1 MKRFFGK
8 KFKNE
13 IIIEND
19 EFIHLSKVLRLK
31 ENDKIICN
39 INDEFNYFC
48 TIKEIGKKNCV
59 TTINSKEL
67 CPALPNKKIT
77 LFQALPKKEYIDE
90 IIPKSVELGL
100 TNLQFFISDFSNTK
114 TINETRINQQILSA
128 CKQCERSMLMQNF
141 PLITFKEMTEKL
153 EAGVEVRGR
162 SQVLQNT
169 ASPSKYSILTDRVVY
184 LQTQII
190 RKLAGRGPCVIV
202 GRCSDYVL
210 RDRTDVLNAF
220 VYAPEAQRLR
230 HIMDVL
236 QVSEEAARVLIEK
249 NDRQLHARYKQMT
262 GTYRGDRHNRHI
274 LIDSSVL
281 GFEKTAK
288 FIEDFAK
295 QKFGG

>member
-1 MKRFFGK
+1 MQDFILTIGCEYGSGGPDIAKMIAKDLGYPCYDRA
-8 KFKNE
+8 
-13 IIIEND
+13 IIDRIIE
-19 EFIHLSKVLRLK
+19 ETGLS
-31 ENDKIICN
+31 
-39 INDEFNYFC
+39 
-48 TIKEIGKKNCV
+48 
-59 TTINSKEL
+59 
-67 CPALPNKKIT
+67 
-77 LFQALPKKEYIDE
+77 
-90 IIPKSVELGL
+90 
-100 TNLQFFISDFSNTK
+100 
-114 TINETRINQQILSA
+114 
-128 CKQCERSMLMQNF
+128 
-141 PLITFKEMTEKL
+141 KEMTEKL

-190 RKLAGRGPCVIV
+190 RKLANRGPCVIV

-220 VYAPEAQRLR
+220 VYAPEAERLK

-236 QVSEEAARVLIEK
+236 QVSEEAARVLIDK

>member
-1 MKRFFGK
+1 MQDFILTIGCEYGSGGPDIAKMIAKDLGYPCYDRA
-8 KFKNE
+8 
-13 IIIEND
+13 IIDRIIE
-19 EFIHLSKVLRLK
+19 ETGLS
-31 ENDKIICN
+31 
-39 INDEFNYFC
+39 
-48 TIKEIGKKNCV
+48 
-59 TTINSKEL
+59 
-67 CPALPNKKIT
+67 
-77 LFQALPKKEYIDE
+77 
-90 IIPKSVELGL
+90 
-100 TNLQFFISDFSNTK
+100 
-114 TINETRINQQILSA
+114 
-128 CKQCERSMLMQNF
+128 
-141 PLITFKEMTEKL
+141 KEMTEKL

-220 VYAPEAQRLR
+220 VYAPEAQRLK

-295 QKFGG
+295 QKFGS

>member
-1 MKRFFGK
+1 MQDFILTIGCEYGSGGPDIAKMIAKDLGYPCYDRP
-8 KFKNE
+8 
-13 IIIEND
+13 IIDRIIE
-19 EFIHLSKVLRLK
+19 ETGLSK
-31 ENDKIICN
+31 
-39 INDEFNYFC
+39 
-48 TIKEIGKKNCV
+48 
-59 TTINSKEL
+59 
-67 CPALPNKKIT
+67 
-77 LFQALPKKEYIDE
+77 
-90 IIPKSVELGL
+90 
-100 TNLQFFISDFSNTK
+100 
-114 TINETRINQQILSA
+114 
-128 CKQCERSMLMQNF
+128 
-141 PLITFKEMTEKL
+141 EMAEKL
-153 EAGVEVRGR
+153 EAGVEIRGR
-162 SQVLQNT
+162 SQALQNT

-190 RKLAGRGPCVIV
+190 RKLANRGPCVIV

-220 VYAPEAQRLR
+220 VYAPEAQRLK

-295 QKFGG
+295 QKFGS

>member
-1 MKRFFGK
+1 MQDFILTIGCEYGSGGPDIAKMIAKDLGYPCYDRA
-8 KFKNE
+8 
-13 IIIEND
+13 IIDRIIE
-19 EFIHLSKVLRLK
+19 ETGLSK
-31 ENDKIICN
+31 
-39 INDEFNYFC
+39 
-48 TIKEIGKKNCV
+48 
-59 TTINSKEL
+59 
-67 CPALPNKKIT
+67 
-77 LFQALPKKEYIDE
+77 
-90 IIPKSVELGL
+90 
-100 TNLQFFISDFSNTK
+100 
-114 TINETRINQQILSA
+114 
-128 CKQCERSMLMQNF
+128 
-141 PLITFKEMTEKL
+141 EMAEKL

-162 SQVLQNT
+162 SQVLQNA

-190 RKLAGRGPCVIV
+190 RKLADRGPCVIV

-220 VYAPEAQRLR
+220 VYAPEAERLK

-236 QVSEEAARVLIEK
+236 KVSEEAARVLIDK
-249 NDRQLHARYKQMT
+249 NDKQLHARYKQMT

>member
-1 MKRFFGK
+1 MQDFILTIGCEYGSGGPDIAKMIAKDLGYPCYDRA
-8 KFKNE
+8 
-13 IIIEND
+13 IIDRIIE
-19 EFIHLSKVLRLK
+19 ETGLSK
-31 ENDKIICN
+31 
-39 INDEFNYFC
+39 
-48 TIKEIGKKNCV
+48 
-59 TTINSKEL
+59 
-67 CPALPNKKIT
+67 
-77 LFQALPKKEYIDE
+77 
-90 IIPKSVELGL
+90 
-100 TNLQFFISDFSNTK
+100 
-114 TINETRINQQILSA
+114 
-128 CKQCERSMLMQNF
+128 
-141 PLITFKEMTEKL
+141 EMAEKL

-190 RKLAGRGPCVIV
+190 RKLADRGPCVIV

-210 RDRTDVLNAF
+210 RDRSDVLNAF
-220 VYAPEAQRLR
+220 VYAPEAERLG

-236 QVSEEAARVLIEK
+236 KVSEEAARVLIDK

-262 GTYRGDRHNRHI
+262 GTYRGDGHNRHI

>member
-1 MKRFFGK
+1 MQDFILTIGCEYGSGGPDIAKMIAKDLGYPCYDRA
-8 KFKNE
+8 
-13 IIIEND
+13 IIDRIIE
-19 EFIHLSKVLRLK
+19 ETGLSK
-31 ENDKIICN
+31 
-39 INDEFNYFC
+39 
-48 TIKEIGKKNCV
+48 
-59 TTINSKEL
+59 
-67 CPALPNKKIT
+67 
-77 LFQALPKKEYIDE
+77 
-90 IIPKSVELGL
+90 
-100 TNLQFFISDFSNTK
+100 
-114 TINETRINQQILSA
+114 
-128 CKQCERSMLMQNF
+128 
-141 PLITFKEMTEKL
+141 EMAEKL

-220 VYAPEAQRLR
+220 VYAPEAQRLK
-230 HIMDVL
+230 HFMDVL
-236 QVSEEAARVLIEK
+236 LVSEEAARVLIEK

>member
-1 MKRFFGK
+1 MQDFILTIGCEYGSGGPDIAKMIAKDLGYPCYDRAL
-8 KFKNE
+8 
-13 IIIEND
+13 IDRIIE
-19 EFIHLSKVLRLK
+19 ETGLS
-31 ENDKIICN
+31 
-39 INDEFNYFC
+39 
-48 TIKEIGKKNCV
+48 
-59 TTINSKEL
+59 
-67 CPALPNKKIT
+67 
-77 LFQALPKKEYIDE
+77 
-90 IIPKSVELGL
+90 
-100 TNLQFFISDFSNTK
+100 
-114 TINETRINQQILSA
+114 
-128 CKQCERSMLMQNF
+128 
-141 PLITFKEMTEKL
+141 KEMTEKL

-162 SQVLQNT
+162 SQALQNT

-190 RKLAGRGPCVIV
+190 RKLANRGPCVIV

-210 RDRTDVLNAF
+210 RDRNDVLNAF
-220 VYAPEAQRLR
+220 VYAPESERLK

-236 QVSEEAARVLIEK
+236 DVSEEAARVLIDK
-249 NDRQLHARYKQMT
+249 NDKQLHARYKQMT

>member
-1 MKRFFGK
+1 MQDFILTIGCEYGSGGPDIAKMIAKDLGYPCYDRA
-8 KFKNE
+8 
-13 IIIEND
+13 IIDRIIE
-19 EFIHLSKVLRLK
+19 ETGLSK
-31 ENDKIICN
+31 
-39 INDEFNYFC
+39 
-48 TIKEIGKKNCV
+48 
-59 TTINSKEL
+59 
-67 CPALPNKKIT
+67 
-77 LFQALPKKEYIDE
+77 
-90 IIPKSVELGL
+90 
-100 TNLQFFISDFSNTK
+100 
-114 TINETRINQQILSA
+114 
-128 CKQCERSMLMQNF
+128 
-141 PLITFKEMTEKL
+141 EMAEKL

-190 RKLAGRGPCVIV
+190 RKLADRGPCVIV

-220 VYAPEAQRLR
+220 VYAPETERLR

-236 QVSEEAARVLIEK
+236 KVSEEAARVLIDK
-249 NDRQLHARYKQMT
+249 NDQQLHARYKQMT

>member
-1 MKRFFGK
+1 MQDFILTIGCEYGSGGPDIAKMIAKDLGYPCYDRA
-8 KFKNE
+8 
-13 IIIEND
+13 IIDRIIE
-19 EFIHLSKVLRLK
+19 ETGLS
-31 ENDKIICN
+31 
-39 INDEFNYFC
+39 
-48 TIKEIGKKNCV
+48 
-59 TTINSKEL
+59 
-67 CPALPNKKIT
+67 
-77 LFQALPKKEYIDE
+77 
-90 IIPKSVELGL
+90 
-100 TNLQFFISDFSNTK
+100 
-114 TINETRINQQILSA
+114 
-128 CKQCERSMLMQNF
+128 
-141 PLITFKEMTEKL
+141 KEMTEKL

-220 VYAPEAQRLR
+220 VYAPEAQRLK

>member
-1 MKRFFGK
+1 MQDFILTIGCEYGSGGPDIAKMIAKDLGYPCYDRA
-8 KFKNE
+8 
-13 IIIEND
+13 IIDRIIE
-19 EFIHLSKVLRLK
+19 ETGLSK
-31 ENDKIICN
+31 
-39 INDEFNYFC
+39 
-48 TIKEIGKKNCV
+48 
-59 TTINSKEL
+59 
-67 CPALPNKKIT
+67 
-77 LFQALPKKEYIDE
+77 
-90 IIPKSVELGL
+90 
-100 TNLQFFISDFSNTK
+100 
-114 TINETRINQQILSA
+114 
-128 CKQCERSMLMQNF
+128 
-141 PLITFKEMTEKL
+141 EMAEKL

-190 RKLAGRGPCVIV
+190 RKLADRGPCVIV

-210 RDRTDVLNAF
+210 RDHSDVLNAF
-220 VYAPEAQRLR
+220 VYAPEAERLG

-236 QVSEEAARVLIEK
+236 KVSEEAARVLIDK

>member
-1 MKRFFGK
+1 MMQDFILTIGCEYGSGGPDIAKMIAKDLGYPCYDRA
-8 KFKNE
+8 
-13 IIIEND
+13 IIDRIIE
-19 EFIHLSKVLRLK
+19 ETGLSK
-31 ENDKIICN
+31 
-39 INDEFNYFC
+39 
-48 TIKEIGKKNCV
+48 
-59 TTINSKEL
+59 
-67 CPALPNKKIT
+67 
-77 LFQALPKKEYIDE
+77 
-90 IIPKSVELGL
+90 
-100 TNLQFFISDFSNTK
+100 
-114 TINETRINQQILSA
+114 
-128 CKQCERSMLMQNF
+128 
-141 PLITFKEMTEKL
+141 EMAEKL

-190 RKLAGRGPCVIV
+190 RKLADRGPCVIV

-220 VYAPEAQRLR
+220 VYAPESERLK

-236 QVSEEAARVLIEK
+236 KVSEEAARVLIDK
-249 NDRQLHARYKQMT
+249 NDKQLHARYKQMT

-288 FIEDFAK
+288 FIEAFAK

>member
-1 MKRFFGK
+1 MQDFILTIGCEYGSGGPDIAKMIAKDLGYPCYDRA
-8 KFKNE
+8 
-13 IIIEND
+13 IIDRIIE
-19 EFIHLSKVLRLK
+19 ETGLSK
-31 ENDKIICN
+31 
-39 INDEFNYFC
+39 
-48 TIKEIGKKNCV
+48 
-59 TTINSKEL
+59 
-67 CPALPNKKIT
+67 
-77 LFQALPKKEYIDE
+77 
-90 IIPKSVELGL
+90 
-100 TNLQFFISDFSNTK
+100 
-114 TINETRINQQILSA
+114 
-128 CKQCERSMLMQNF
+128 
-141 PLITFKEMTEKL
+141 EMAEKL

-190 RKLAGRGPCVIV
+190 RKLADRGPCVIV

-220 VYAPEAQRLR
+220 VYAPESERLK

-236 QVSEEAARVLIEK
+236 KVSEEAARVLIDK
-249 NDRQLHARYKQMT
+249 NDKQLHARYKQMT

-288 FIEDFAK
+288 FIEAFAK

>member
-1 MKRFFGK
+1 MQDFILTIGCEYGSGGPDIAKMIAKDLGYPCYDRA
-8 KFKNE
+8 
-13 IIIEND
+13 IIDRIIE
-19 EFIHLSKVLRLK
+19 ETGLS
-31 ENDKIICN
+31 
-39 INDEFNYFC
+39 
-48 TIKEIGKKNCV
+48 
-59 TTINSKEL
+59 
-67 CPALPNKKIT
+67 
-77 LFQALPKKEYIDE
+77 
-90 IIPKSVELGL
+90 
-100 TNLQFFISDFSNTK
+100 
-114 TINETRINQQILSA
+114 
-128 CKQCERSMLMQNF
+128 
-141 PLITFKEMTEKL
+141 KEMTEKL

-190 RKLAGRGPCVIV
+190 RKLANRGPCVIV

-220 VYAPEAQRLR
+220 VYAPEAQRLK

-295 QKFGG
+295 QKFGS

>member
-1 MKRFFGK
+1 MQDFILTIGCEYGSGGPDIAKMIAKDLGYPCYDRA
-8 KFKNE
+8 
-13 IIIEND
+13 IIDRIIE
-19 EFIHLSKVLRLK
+19 ETGLS
-31 ENDKIICN
+31 
-39 INDEFNYFC
+39 
-48 TIKEIGKKNCV
+48 
-59 TTINSKEL
+59 
-67 CPALPNKKIT
+67 
-77 LFQALPKKEYIDE
+77 
-90 IIPKSVELGL
+90 
-100 TNLQFFISDFSNTK
+100 
-114 TINETRINQQILSA
+114 
-128 CKQCERSMLMQNF
+128 
-141 PLITFKEMTEKL
+141 KEMTEKL

-295 QKFGG
+295 QKFGS

>member
-1 MKRFFGK
+1 MQDFILTIGCEYGSGGPDIAKIIAKDLGYPCYDRA
-8 KFKNE
+8 
-13 IIIEND
+13 IIDRIIE
-19 EFIHLSKVLRLK
+19 ETGLS
-31 ENDKIICN
+31 
-39 INDEFNYFC
+39 
-48 TIKEIGKKNCV
+48 
-59 TTINSKEL
+59 
-67 CPALPNKKIT
+67 
-77 LFQALPKKEYIDE
+77 
-90 IIPKSVELGL
+90 
-100 TNLQFFISDFSNTK
+100 
-114 TINETRINQQILSA
+114 
-128 CKQCERSMLMQNF
+128 
-141 PLITFKEMTEKL
+141 KEMTEKL

-210 RDRTDVLNAF
+210 RDRNDVLNAF
-220 VYAPEAQRLR
+220 IYAPETERLK

-236 QVSEEAARVLIEK
+236 KVSEEAARVLIDK

>member
-1 MKRFFGK
+1 MQDFILTIGCEYGSGGPDIAKMIAKDLGYPCYDRA
-8 KFKNE
+8 
-13 IIIEND
+13 IIDRIIE
-19 EFIHLSKVLRLK
+19 ETGLSK
-31 ENDKIICN
+31 
-39 INDEFNYFC
+39 
-48 TIKEIGKKNCV
+48 
-59 TTINSKEL
+59 
-67 CPALPNKKIT
+67 
-77 LFQALPKKEYIDE
+77 
-90 IIPKSVELGL
+90 
-100 TNLQFFISDFSNTK
+100 
-114 TINETRINQQILSA
+114 
-128 CKQCERSMLMQNF
+128 
-141 PLITFKEMTEKL
+141 EMAEKL

-190 RKLAGRGPCVIV
+190 RKLADRGPCVIV

-210 RDRTDVLNAF
+210 RDRSDVLNAF
-220 VYAPEAQRLR
+220 VYAPEAERLG

-236 QVSEEAARVLIEK
+236 KVSEEAARVLTDK

>member
-1 MKRFFGK
+1 MMQDFILTIGCEYGSGGPDIAKMIAKDLGYPCYDRA
-8 KFKNE
+8 
-13 IIIEND
+13 IIDRIIE
-19 EFIHLSKVLRLK
+19 ETGLSK
-31 ENDKIICN
+31 
-39 INDEFNYFC
+39 
-48 TIKEIGKKNCV
+48 
-59 TTINSKEL
+59 
-67 CPALPNKKIT
+67 
-77 LFQALPKKEYIDE
+77 
-90 IIPKSVELGL
+90 
-100 TNLQFFISDFSNTK
+100 
-114 TINETRINQQILSA
+114 
-128 CKQCERSMLMQNF
+128 
-141 PLITFKEMTEKL
+141 EMAEKL

-190 RKLAGRGPCVIV
+190 RKLADRGPCVIV

-220 VYAPEAQRLR
+220 VYAPEAERLK

-236 QVSEEAARVLIEK
+236 KVSEEAARVLIDK
-249 NDRQLHARYKQMT
+249 NDKQLHARYKQMT

-288 FIEDFAK
+288 FIEAFAK

>member
-1 MKRFFGK
+1 MQDFILTIGCEYGSGGPDIAKMIAKDLGYPCYDRA
-8 KFKNE
+8 
-13 IIIEND
+13 IIDRIIE
-19 EFIHLSKVLRLK
+19 ETGLSK
-31 ENDKIICN
+31 
-39 INDEFNYFC
+39 
-48 TIKEIGKKNCV
+48 
-59 TTINSKEL
+59 
-67 CPALPNKKIT
+67 
-77 LFQALPKKEYIDE
+77 
-90 IIPKSVELGL
+90 
-100 TNLQFFISDFSNTK
+100 
-114 TINETRINQQILSA
+114 
-128 CKQCERSMLMQNF
+128 
-141 PLITFKEMTEKL
+141 EMAEKL

-190 RKLAGRGPCVIV
+190 RKLADRGPCVIV

-220 VYAPEAQRLR
+220 VYAPEAERLR

-236 QVSEEAARVLIEK
+236 KVSEEAARVLIDK

>member
-1 MKRFFGK
+1 MQDFILTIGCEYGSGGPDIAKMIAKDLGYPCYDRA
-8 KFKNE
+8 
-13 IIIEND
+13 IIDRIIE
-19 EFIHLSKVLRLK
+19 ETGLSK
-31 ENDKIICN
+31 
-39 INDEFNYFC
+39 
-48 TIKEIGKKNCV
+48 
-59 TTINSKEL
+59 
-67 CPALPNKKIT
+67 
-77 LFQALPKKEYIDE
+77 
-90 IIPKSVELGL
+90 
-100 TNLQFFISDFSNTK
+100 
-114 TINETRINQQILSA
+114 
-128 CKQCERSMLMQNF
+128 
-141 PLITFKEMTEKL
+141 EMAEKL

-190 RKLAGRGPCVIV
+190 RKLADRGPCVIV

-220 VYAPEAQRLR
+220 VYAPESERLR

-236 QVSEEAARVLIEK
+236 KVSEEAARVLIDK
-249 NDRQLHARYKQMT
+249 NDQQLHARYKQMT

>member
-1 MKRFFGK
+1 MQDFILTIGCEYGSGGPDIAKMIAKDLGYPCYDRA
-8 KFKNE
+8 
-13 IIIEND
+13 IIDRIIE
-19 EFIHLSKVLRLK
+19 ETGLS
-31 ENDKIICN
+31 
-39 INDEFNYFC
+39 
-48 TIKEIGKKNCV
+48 
-59 TTINSKEL
+59 
-67 CPALPNKKIT
+67 
-77 LFQALPKKEYIDE
+77 
-90 IIPKSVELGL
+90 
-100 TNLQFFISDFSNTK
+100 
-114 TINETRINQQILSA
+114 
-128 CKQCERSMLMQNF
+128 
-141 PLITFKEMTEKL
+141 KEMTEKL

-220 VYAPEAQRLR
+220 VYAPEAQRLK

-274 LIDSSVL
+274 LIDSSAL

-295 QKFGG
+295 QKFGS

>member
-1 MKRFFGK
+1 MIMKRFFGK

-153 EAGVEVRGR
+153 KNFDLVIFANEKE
-162 SQVLQNT
+162 T
-169 ASPSKYSILTDRVVY
+169 KKSIFDLKN
-184 LQTQII
+184 LKSSNNIALII
-190 RKLAGRGPCVIV
+190 GNEGGFSDMEMNSITKITNNSITLGKRIL
-202 GRCSDYVL
+202 RCSTAVVAL
-210 RDRTDVLNAF
+210 LSLVNA
-220 VYAPEAQRLR
+220 
-230 HIMDVL
+230 IT
-236 QVSEEAARVLIEK
+236 
-249 NDRQLHARYKQMT
+249 N
-262 GTYRGDRHNRHI
+262 N
-274 LIDSSVL
+274 
-281 GFEKTAK
+281 
-288 FIEDFAK
+288 
-295 QKFGG
+295 

>member
-1 MKRFFGK
+1 MQDFILTIGCEYGSGGPDIAKMIAKDLGYPCYDRA
-8 KFKNE
+8 
-13 IIIEND
+13 IIDRIIE
-19 EFIHLSKVLRLK
+19 ETGLS
-31 ENDKIICN
+31 
-39 INDEFNYFC
+39 
-48 TIKEIGKKNCV
+48 
-59 TTINSKEL
+59 
-67 CPALPNKKIT
+67 
-77 LFQALPKKEYIDE
+77 
-90 IIPKSVELGL
+90 
-100 TNLQFFISDFSNTK
+100 
-114 TINETRINQQILSA
+114 
-128 CKQCERSMLMQNF
+128 
-141 PLITFKEMTEKL
+141 KEMTEKL

-184 LQTQII
+184 LQTQVI
-190 RKLAGRGPCVIV
+190 RTLAGRGPCVIV

>member
-1 MKRFFGK
+1 MQDFILTIGCEYGSGGPDIAKMIAKDLGYPCYDRA
-8 KFKNE
+8 
-13 IIIEND
+13 IIDRIIE
-19 EFIHLSKVLRLK
+19 EPGLS
-31 ENDKIICN
+31 
-39 INDEFNYFC
+39 
-48 TIKEIGKKNCV
+48 
-59 TTINSKEL
+59 
-67 CPALPNKKIT
+67 
-77 LFQALPKKEYIDE
+77 
-90 IIPKSVELGL
+90 
-100 TNLQFFISDFSNTK
+100 
-114 TINETRINQQILSA
+114 
-128 CKQCERSMLMQNF
+128 
-141 PLITFKEMTEKL
+141 KEMTEKL

-210 RDRTDVLNAF
+210 RDRNDVLNAF
-220 VYAPEAQRLR
+220 VYAPESERLK

-236 QVSEEAARVLIEK
+236 DVSEEAARVLIDK
-249 NDRQLHARYKQMT
+249 NDKQLHARYKQMT
-262 GTYRGDRHNRHI
+262 GTYRGDRHNRHL

>member
-1 MKRFFGK
+1 MQDFILTIGCEYGSGGPDIAKMIAKDLGYPCYDRA
-8 KFKNE
+8 
-13 IIIEND
+13 IIDRIIE
-19 EFIHLSKVLRLK
+19 ETGLSK
-31 ENDKIICN
+31 
-39 INDEFNYFC
+39 
-48 TIKEIGKKNCV
+48 
-59 TTINSKEL
+59 
-67 CPALPNKKIT
+67 
-77 LFQALPKKEYIDE
+77 
-90 IIPKSVELGL
+90 
-100 TNLQFFISDFSNTK
+100 
-114 TINETRINQQILSA
+114 
-128 CKQCERSMLMQNF
+128 
-141 PLITFKEMTEKL
+141 EMAEKL

-190 RKLAGRGPCVIV
+190 RKLADRGPCVIV

-220 VYAPEAQRLR
+220 VYAPEAERLK

-236 QVSEEAARVLIEK
+236 KVSEEAARVLIDK
-249 NDRQLHARYKQMT
+249 NDKQLHARYKQMT

>member
-1 MKRFFGK
+1 MQDFILTIGCEYGSGGPDIAKMIAKDLGYPCYDRA
-8 KFKNE
+8 
-13 IIIEND
+13 IIDRIIE
-19 EFIHLSKVLRLK
+19 ETGLSK
-31 ENDKIICN
+31 
-39 INDEFNYFC
+39 
-48 TIKEIGKKNCV
+48 
-59 TTINSKEL
+59 
-67 CPALPNKKIT
+67 
-77 LFQALPKKEYIDE
+77 
-90 IIPKSVELGL
+90 
-100 TNLQFFISDFSNTK
+100 
-114 TINETRINQQILSA
+114 
-128 CKQCERSMLMQNF
+128 
-141 PLITFKEMTEKL
+141 EMAEKL

-190 RKLAGRGPCVIV
+190 RKLADRGPCVIV

-210 RDRTDVLNAF
+210 RDRSDVLNAF
-220 VYAPEAQRLR
+220 VYAPEAERLG

-236 QVSEEAARVLIEK
+236 KVSEEAARVLIDK

>member
-1 MKRFFGK
+1 MQDFILNIGCEYGSGGPDIAKMIAKDLGYPCYDRA
-8 KFKNE
+8 
-13 IIIEND
+13 IIDRIIE
-19 EFIHLSKVLRLK
+19 ETGLS
-31 ENDKIICN
+31 
-39 INDEFNYFC
+39 
-48 TIKEIGKKNCV
+48 
-59 TTINSKEL
+59 
-67 CPALPNKKIT
+67 
-77 LFQALPKKEYIDE
+77 
-90 IIPKSVELGL
+90 
-100 TNLQFFISDFSNTK
+100 
-114 TINETRINQQILSA
+114 
-128 CKQCERSMLMQNF
+128 
-141 PLITFKEMTEKL
+141 KEMTEKL

-295 QKFGG
+295 QKFGS

>member
-1 MKRFFGK
+1 MQDFILTIGCEYGSGGPDIAKMIAKDLGYPCYDRA
-8 KFKNE
+8 
-13 IIIEND
+13 IIDRIIE
-19 EFIHLSKVLRLK
+19 ETGLS
-31 ENDKIICN
+31 
-39 INDEFNYFC
+39 
-48 TIKEIGKKNCV
+48 
-59 TTINSKEL
+59 
-67 CPALPNKKIT
+67 
-77 LFQALPKKEYIDE
+77 
-90 IIPKSVELGL
+90 
-100 TNLQFFISDFSNTK
+100 
-114 TINETRINQQILSA
+114 
-128 CKQCERSMLMQNF
+128 
-141 PLITFKEMTEKL
+141 KEMTEKL

-169 ASPSKYSILTDRVVY
+169 ASPSKCSILTDRVVY

>member
-1 MKRFFGK
+1 MQDFILTIGCEYGSGGPDIAKMIAKDLGYPCYDRA
-8 KFKNE
+8 
-13 IIIEND
+13 IIDRIIE
-19 EFIHLSKVLRLK
+19 ETGLS
-31 ENDKIICN
+31 
-39 INDEFNYFC
+39 
-48 TIKEIGKKNCV
+48 
-59 TTINSKEL
+59 
-67 CPALPNKKIT
+67 
-77 LFQALPKKEYIDE
+77 
-90 IIPKSVELGL
+90 
-100 TNLQFFISDFSNTK
+100 
-114 TINETRINQQILSA
+114 
-128 CKQCERSMLMQNF
+128 
-141 PLITFKEMTEKL
+141 KEMTEKL

-210 RDRTDVLNAF
+210 RDLTDVLNAF

>member
-1 MKRFFGK
+1 MQDFILTIGCEYGSGGPDIAKMIANDLGYPCYDRA
-8 KFKNE
+8 
-13 IIIEND
+13 IIDRIIE
-19 EFIHLSKVLRLK
+19 ETGLS
-31 ENDKIICN
+31 
-39 INDEFNYFC
+39 
-48 TIKEIGKKNCV
+48 
-59 TTINSKEL
+59 
-67 CPALPNKKIT
+67 
-77 LFQALPKKEYIDE
+77 
-90 IIPKSVELGL
+90 
-100 TNLQFFISDFSNTK
+100 
-114 TINETRINQQILSA
+114 
-128 CKQCERSMLMQNF
+128 
-141 PLITFKEMTEKL
+141 KEMTEKL

>member
-1 MKRFFGK
+1 MQDFILTIGCEYGSGGPDIAKMIAKDLGYPCYDRA
-8 KFKNE
+8 
-13 IIIEND
+13 IIDRIIE
-19 EFIHLSKVLRLK
+19 ETGLSK
-31 ENDKIICN
+31 
-39 INDEFNYFC
+39 
-48 TIKEIGKKNCV
+48 
-59 TTINSKEL
+59 
-67 CPALPNKKIT
+67 
-77 LFQALPKKEYIDE
+77 
-90 IIPKSVELGL
+90 
-100 TNLQFFISDFSNTK
+100 
-114 TINETRINQQILSA
+114 
-128 CKQCERSMLMQNF
+128 
-141 PLITFKEMTEKL
+141 EMAEKL

-190 RKLAGRGPCVIV
+190 RKLADRGPCVIV

-220 VYAPEAQRLR
+220 VYAPEAERLK

-236 QVSEEAARVLIEK
+236 KVSEEAAQVLIDK